1 MIPFLN
7 LVAQDLTTRY
17 GENISNVTLVFP
29 SRRAGLF
36 FNTHLATLID
46 KPIWTPPIVTINE
59 LMQGVANLTPD
70 DPIKLVTKLY
80 HTYNNV
86 KETNEPFDSFYFW
99 GEVML
104 SDFDQIDKYLV
115 DPRQIFS
122 NIKDIKEIEERFG
135 GLTTEQTEALR
146 DYLGVMTAGQVSELR
161 ENYLSVWG
169 ILLDIYEKFR
179 DELQTENIAYEGMI
193 YRKAAEILAN
203 PSTTPVLPQ
212 HIAFIGFNALNECE
226 KALFHRCKR
235 DGNALF
241 YWDYDSVFVDN
252 PNHEAGLFIRQNL
265 LSFPNALSR
274 HIFEE
279 RSTPSKNIK
288 LVAAPSN
295 VAQTKLIPR
304 IINEMSGSGA
314 KLDVTTAI
322 IFPKEN
328 ILLPALQAMPSD
340 VESLNITMGYPIKET
355 PAYSLAE
362 FLVKLQ
368 VNAQCSSEGVLRFYH
383 RDVISVLNHPYIRLC
398 EPENS
403 VKIVSNIK
411 RSNRIYP
418 RQEEVLGSE
427 LLEKIFS
434 LNNNQQPITHYLLG
448 ICTSIAKVMSRKTA
462 ESDNQQLR
470 IDLEFLYALHKS
482 LTRIGGVLADVGFE
496 VTHRVFLQLL
506 RKVFAQER
514 VSFSGE
520 PLSGLQI
527 MGFLETRALDFENLI
542 ILSFNDDI
550 LPGKNHPVSFIT
562 PSLRVAFGLP
572 DYKHHDAVYAYYFYR
587 LLNRAKNVYLVYS
600 SRAEGLSSGEK
611 SRFGLQLEMEQMV
624 GKIET
629 IPVGYNLSLSQ
640 GLPIIIEKTDEVVDS
655 LIKNLNRKGNGVT
668 LSPSGLTSYIT
679 CPLRFYFRY
688 AVGIDE
694 EDEVTEEVGALE
706 FGKIIHNTMEELYKE
721 YNGKVVTAAMVKS
734 ILNSQKN
741 LEDTLDKVFSEIFLR
756 DETAKVA
763 SLSGRNLL
771 ARNAMLYT
779 LQKMLRLDAQR
790 APFVLINHEQEVY
803 ININLSDNSVT
814 GQIRLGGFID
824 RIEQNNGTVW
834 SIDYKT
840 GKHVGKGKFDSINDL
855 FNPQKVDKYKEVFQT
870 FCYSLAL
877 TEIHPNTSIKPALW
891 FVKSAKVVDDF
902 NITQLINKKPQPV
915 DDFRVYKEEFSEGL
929 SSLVAEIF
937 DISVP
942 FSQTTDTD
950 KCRTCPFVGI
960 CGRE

>member
-1 MIPFLN
+1 MTSFLS
-7 LVAQDLTTRY
+7 LVAQDLINRY
-17 GENISNVTLVFP
+17 GENISVVTLVFP

-36 FNTHLATLID
+36 FNTHLAKLID
-46 KPIWTPPIVTINE
+46 KPIWTPPVVTINE
-59 LMQGVANLTPD
+59 LMQGIANLTPD

-80 HTYNNV
+80 NIYNSV
-86 KETNEPFDSFYFW
+86 KGTNEPFESFYFW

-104 SDFDQIDKYLV
+104 ADFDQIDKYLV
-115 DPRQIFS
+115 DPKQIFS
-122 NIKDIKEIEERFG
+122 NIKDIKEIEEQFG
-135 GLTTEQTEALR
+135 GLTPEQTEALR
-146 DYLGVMTAGQVSELR
+146 DYLGVMTSGQVSELR

-169 ILLDIYEKFR
+169 ILLDIYQQFR
-179 DELQTENIAYEGMI
+179 NELHSENIAYEGMI
-193 YRKAAEILAN
+193 YRQAAEILAN
-203 PSTTPVLPQ
+203 PNTTPILPQ

-226 KALFHRCKR
+226 KVLFHRCKR
-235 DGNALF
+235 DCNAQF
-241 YWDYDSVFVDN
+241 YWDYDPVFVDN

-265 LSFPNALSR
+265 QSFPNALKR
-274 HIFEE
+274 QELEE
-279 RSTPSKNIK
+279 NSSTVKSIK
-288 LVAAPSN
+288 LIAAPSS

-304 IINEMSGSGA
+304 ILGEMSSTGA
-314 KLDVTTAI
+314 KYDVSSAI
-322 IFPKEN
+322 VFPKEN
-328 ILLPALQAMPSD
+328 ILLPALQAMPSE

-368 VNAQCSSEGVLRFYH
+368 VNGQRSSEGVLRFYH
-383 RDVISVLNHPYIRLC
+383 RDVISILNHPYIRLC
-398 EPENS
+398 EPEQS

-418 RQEEVLGSE
+418 RQEELTGSN
-427 LLEKIFS
+427 LLEKIFEIQE
-434 LNNNQQPITHYLLG
+434 NQQPITSYLLD
-448 ICTSIAKVMSRKTA
+448 ICSSIAKVMASKAA
-462 ESDNQQLR
+462 ETDNQQLR

-482 LTRIGGVLADVGFE
+482 LTRIGGVLADVDFE
-496 VTHRVFLQLL
+496 VTYRVFLQLL
-506 RKVFAQER
+506 RKVFVQER

-520 PLSGLQI
+520 PLSGLQV

-550 LPGKNHPVSFIT
+550 LPGKNHPVSFVT
-562 PSLRVAFGLP
+562 PSLRVGFGLP

-629 IPVGYNLSLSQ
+629 IPVGYNLSLTPVQ
-640 GLPIIIEKTDEVVDS
+640 PIDVEKSNNVVES
-655 LIKNLNRKGNGVT
+655 LVKNLSRRGNGIT

-706 FGKIIHNTMEELYKE
+706 FGRIIHNTMEELYME
-721 YNGKVVTAAMVKS
+721 YNGKVVTKEMVKS
-734 ILNSQKN
+734 ILSTPKH

-756 DETAKVA
+756 DTNAKA
-763 SLSGRNLL
+763 EGLSGRNLL

-779 LQKMLRLDAQR
+779 LQKMLRLDTQR
-790 APFVLINHEQEVY
+790 APFMLINHEQEVY
-803 ININLSDNSVT
+803 FNINLPNNSILDQV
-814 GQIRLGGFID
+814 RLGGFVD
-824 RIEQNNGTVW
+824 RLEQNNGAIW

-840 GKHVGKGKFDSINDL
+840 GRNTYKGKFETVSDL
-855 FNPQKVDKYKEVFQT
+855 FNPDKVDKCKEVFQT

-877 TEIHPNTSIKPALW
+877 NELYPNNAIKPALW
-891 FVKSAKVVDDF
+891 FVKSAKSIDDF
-902 NITQLINKKPQPV
+902 NINQSQKPKNQAV
-915 DDFRVYKEEFSEGL
+915 DDFRIYQDEFSDGL
-929 SSLVAEIF
+929 SKLVAEVLDTSIPF
-937 DISVP
+937 TQTSDIN
-942 FSQTTDTD
+942 